1 MRLFGGLSFLLFSV
15 GTTMGVVLD
24 VLVAGTILSR
34 PAMLP
39 LILVFALFTATMVVL
54 QLPETLPSREELNW
68 KDKIEYLLVVNKGG
82 LPIYS
87 ERLTRTGAATRAPD
101 EMLVSGA
108 ISGITELVRE
118 ISMRQ
123 TKMKVIRQESYS
135 IMLEEGRDVIVA
147 LMALEELGILRRK
160 VQDFLDEFERFFGK
174 LVAEWA
180 GDPRVFS
187 PTAEL
192 VNKHFR

>member
-1 MRLFGGLSFLLFSV
+1 
-15 GTTMGVVLD
+15 MGVVLD

-123 TKMKVIRQESYS
+123 TKMKVIRQE
-135 IMLEEGRDVIVA
+135 
-147 LMALEELGILRRK
+147 
-160 VQDFLDEFERFFGK
+160 
-174 LVAEWA
+174 
-180 GDPRVFS
+180 
-187 PTAEL
+187 
-192 VNKHFR
+192 